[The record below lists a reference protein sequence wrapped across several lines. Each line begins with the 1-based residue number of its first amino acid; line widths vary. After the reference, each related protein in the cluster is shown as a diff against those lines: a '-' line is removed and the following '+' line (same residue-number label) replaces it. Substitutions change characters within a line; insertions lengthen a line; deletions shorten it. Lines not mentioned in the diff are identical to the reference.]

1 MKNFGVNH
9 NVFLSTIMFS
19 CKIGL
24 FFLLDQDGDHL
35 LYVLNLLKLPMA
47 TT

>member
-24 FFLLDQDGDHL
+24 FFLLDQDGDHIL
-35 LYVLNLLKLPMA
+35 WFTMLDLGSFL
-47 TT
+47 